1 MDIGLRGN
9 MCVVSSPTSL
19 KCFPPFHGLHCFW
32 WEICLDGDHSLCAGV
47 VIFLLWSS
55 PYVWIAAVRPQRAS
69 SWFSLILSYLGF
81 TEIPE
86 SVNSILHQIW
96 EDFDHHLLK
105 YFLSCSHSLF
115 ALRFLLLSVTFPS
128 KTPITQYS
136 LRSHQVFFFSI
147 FKFDISYWPVFM
159 FIDLLFSQL

>member
-1 MDIGLRGN
+1 MDIGLIGN

-19 KCFPPFHGLHCFW
+19 KCFPHFHGLHSFW

-55 PYVWIAAVRPQRAS
+55 PYVWIAAVRPQHAS
-69 SWFSLILSYLGF
+69 SWFSSILSYLGF

-96 EDFDHHLLK
+96 EGFDLHPLK
-105 YFLSCSHSLF
+105 YFLSWSHSLF

-128 KTPITQYS
+128 KTPIYTVLPKIPS
-136 LRSHQVFFFSI
+136 SFCFFFPSSNLI
-147 FKFDISYWPVFM
+147 FP
-159 FIDLLFSQL
+159 IDLSSCL